1 MSNFITRIA
10 SGSIFISIIFFA
22 VFFSAYSYIS
32 IFIILYLLCI
42 YEFFKISNKINL
54 LLNISVLTLS
64 FYFLVFSN
72 NFGYN
77 NKNLVLFIFS
87 SIWIFDSIA
96 YLIGS
101 KFGKNKMF
109 VKISP
114 KKSWEGF
121 LAGLSAFLIYMCIA
135 YLLFPNQ
142 VFEIN
147 PKKEF
152 LKLTIIPVS
161 ATIGDFYISS
171 LKRKA
176 NVKDSGKL
184 IPGHGGILDRFDS
197 IIFTLPLLN
206 LVI

>member
-1 MSNFITRIA
+1 
-10 SGSIFISIIFFA
+10 
-22 VFFSAYSYIS
+22 
-32 IFIILYLLCI
+32 
-42 YEFFKISNKINL
+42 
-54 LLNISVLTLS
+54 
-64 FYFLVFSN
+64 
-72 NFGYN
+72 
-77 NKNLVLFIFS
+77 
-87 SIWIFDSIA
+87 
-96 YLIGS
+96 
-101 KFGKNKMF
+101 MF